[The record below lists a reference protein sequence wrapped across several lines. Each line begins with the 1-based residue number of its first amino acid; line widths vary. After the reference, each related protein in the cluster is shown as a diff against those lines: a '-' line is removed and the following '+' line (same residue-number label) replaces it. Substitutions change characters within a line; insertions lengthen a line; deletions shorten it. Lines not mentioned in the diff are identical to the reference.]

1 MAVIAYTKHNI
12 TKNVWSI
19 MYSGTSDFAMTS
31 FTALNMSSA
40 SAGLTLAI
48 GDGTIVEGANSAFNA
63 NSEVVSTNTGVILI
77 NDTVTVGQTLYWD
90 TAAGKIIIPAGK
102 QLVVAITGS
111 IGSNVEIGMFGLE
124 L

>member
-1 MAVIAYTKHNI
+1 
-12 TKNVWSI
+12 

-77 NDTVTVGQTLYWD
+77 NDTVTVGQTL
-90 TAAGKIIIPAGK
+90 
-102 QLVVAITGS
+102 
-111 IGSNVEIGMFGLE
+111 
-124 L
+124 